1 MPRAG
6 DIPIAIT
13 PVPTIW
19 MLTAIGFTSQAMA
32 TCGSLIR
39 KRRGPHIRREDGFG
53 SHITVGPGFL
63 MSLGAGRLITTAAGF
78 ITAAAGAGG
87 LDRFTCIIVRCGR
100 RRLFSSS
107 ALDTTQVSA
116 LAPSDGSL
124 WVRTILS
131 IRGTDAASIA

>member
-13 PVPTIW
+13 PARTIW
-19 MLTAIGFTSQAMA
+19 MLTDIGFTSRVMA

-39 KRRGPHIRREDGFG
+39 KQRGPHIRREDGCG
-53 SHITVGPGFL
+53 SHIMAGLGYLTNR
-63 MSLGAGRLITTAAGF
+63 GAGRLITTAAGF

-87 LDRFTCIIVRCGR
+87 LDRFTFIIVRCGH

-107 ALDTTQVSA
+107 AL
-116 LAPSDGSL
+116 
-124 WVRTILS
+124 
-131 IRGTDAASIA
+131 